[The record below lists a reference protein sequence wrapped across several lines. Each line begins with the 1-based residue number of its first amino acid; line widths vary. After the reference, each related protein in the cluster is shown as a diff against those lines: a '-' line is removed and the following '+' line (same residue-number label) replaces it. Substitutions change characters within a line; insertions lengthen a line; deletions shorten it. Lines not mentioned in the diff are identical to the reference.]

1 MSLQSIAQ
9 PDIAKVHAML
19 SKMDGPQLQQ
29 FAAANQDNAIYVS
42 LAMQVDKD
50 RKADMQRL
58 QALMTGQK
66 QPNVMQQVVA
76 ALNPQGMIPPGMGG
90 QGGAPMPPPGGPQA
104 PMPPQG
110 MPMGMPPPGMQMPP
124 PMPPAPQMP
133 PPSGPSAAPQGLAGL
148 PAQNI
153 QNMAD
158 GGIAGYADEDEAV
171 GYADGGAIRMAA
183 GTPESMFDNVSE
195 EDMRARGRAYG
206 ISEDAIDR
214 FIQNR
219 KGTVNASQR
228 NLPYTPATP
237 GAVGAPQITGTPLT
251 GSELWAGQEP
261 MGSFIAR
268 GIRNL
273 LPGGEREEYDIAA
286 NRARELPIAQAA
298 VQQQR
303 DIRRPPRNVAAPS
316 AEEYAAGRPI
326 YGDATMPMPAAPAT
340 PVVQPP
346 PQTYADFV
354 KTLGGGPRL
363 TTGAGVGAGTGAR
376 KVATPSIAGIDSLI
390 PEGATVGKTP
400 EQAIEAAG
408 KFSLLP
414 EYIEGQTLLN
424 RAGELRD
431 RETLEL
437 FKTRPSKE
445 VGQKAEAYIKE
456 QRGELEREKG
466 ERGAHFLISAGLAM
480 ASGTSRNAMQNIAQG
495 LQVGVKD
502 AQAAMKDFKAAKKD
516 LARME
521 ADLESL
527 RDAQKERDFDREFAL
542 KQRIADRD
550 ESRKQ
555 SMLDGSLRLAGG
567 DRALAGNIYSLAEQ
581 TADQWKRTKA
591 QLGFQRGER
600 EAGQAFTR
608 EENAANRAASAANT
622 QAQIEAQKQA
632 AIIAASMPSAQ
643 AKFFAEL
650 GGALPGTV
658 PTSAQISAGF
668 ERANSVND
676 VETAMLAYEK
686 LRNERAK
693 MMATNPMVQIEPL
706 PDQNTWLKQF
716 MEQKRAFNKLNQG
729 LYSGINVTNTPGNAP
744 VYGR

>member
-1 MSLQSIAQ
+1 
-9 PDIAKVHAML
+9 
-19 SKMDGPQLQQ
+19 
-29 FAAANQDNAIYVS
+29 
-42 LAMQVDKD
+42 
-50 RKADMQRL
+50 
-58 QALMTGQK
+58 
-66 QPNVMQQVVA
+66 
-76 ALNPQGMIPPGMGG
+76 
-90 QGGAPMPPPGGPQA
+90 
-104 PMPPQG
+104 
-110 MPMGMPPPGMQMPP
+110 
-124 PMPPAPQMP
+124 
-133 PPSGPSAAPQGLAGL
+133 
-148 PAQNI
+148 
-153 QNMAD
+153 MAD

-251 GSELWAGQEP
+251 GSELGAGQEP

-303 DIRRPPRNVAAPS
+303 DMRRPPRNVAAPS

-326 YGDATMPMPAAPAT
+326 YGDATMPMPAAPAA

-346 PQTYADFV
+346 TQTFADV
-354 KTLGGGPRL
+354 YRSLGGPRL
-363 TTGAGVGAGTGAR
+363 TTGAGVGAGAR
-376 KVATPSIAGIDSLI
+376 KVATPSIAGIETLI
-390 PEGATVGKTP
+390 PEKATEGTTP
-400 EQAIEAAG
+400 EAAMEKAG
-408 KFSLLP
+408 KFSLGSL
-414 EYIEGQTLLN
+414 YTEGQTLLN
-424 RAGELRD
+424 KAGERQDQYLRD
-431 RETLEL
+431 I
-437 FKTRPSKE
+437 FMQRPSKE
-445 VGQKAEAYIKE
+445 LGQKTEEYIKS
-456 QRGELEREKG
+456 QREELAAEKKD
-466 ERGAHFLISAGLAM
+466 RGANFLISAGLAI

-502 AQAAMKDFKAAKKD
+502 AKDAMKDFKAAQKE
-516 LARME
+516 LTRME
-521 ADLESL
+521 ADLENL
-527 RDAQKERDFDREFAL
+527 RAAQKERDFDRVFSLE
-542 KQRIADRD
+542 QRIADRD
-550 ESRKQ
+550 EGRKQ
-555 SMLDGSLRLAGG
+555 KMFDGAMTLAGQ

-581 TADQWKRTKA
+581 NAEQWKRTKA
-591 QLGFQRGER
+591 EFGFRRGER
-600 EAGQAFTR
+600 EAGQTFTR
-608 EENAANRAASAANT
+608 EENVANRAASAANT
-622 QAQIEAQKQA
+622 QAQIQAQERA
-632 AIIAASMPSAQ
+632 TLFAASLPSAQ
-643 AKFFAEL
+643 AKYLGEI
-650 GGALPGTV
+650 GGAAPGTV
-658 PTSAQISAGF
+658 PTPAQINAGL
-668 ERANSVND
+668 ERVNSVND

-693 MMATNPMVQIEPL
+693 LMASNPMVQIEPL

-716 MEQKRAFNKLNQG
+716 VEQKRAYNKLNQG
-729 LYSGINVTNTPGNAP
+729 LSGGINVTNTPGNAP

>member
-1 MSLQSIAQ
+1 
-9 PDIAKVHAML
+9 
-19 SKMDGPQLQQ
+19 
-29 FAAANQDNAIYVS
+29 
-42 LAMQVDKD
+42 
-50 RKADMQRL
+50 
-58 QALMTGQK
+58 
-66 QPNVMQQVVA
+66 
-76 ALNPQGMIPPGMGG
+76 
-90 QGGAPMPPPGGPQA
+90 
-104 PMPPQG
+104 
-110 MPMGMPPPGMQMPP
+110 
-124 PMPPAPQMP
+124 
-133 PPSGPSAAPQGLAGL
+133 
-148 PAQNI
+148 
-153 QNMAD
+153 MAD

-183 GTPESMFDNVSE
+183 GMPESMFDNVSE

-219 KGTVNASQR
+219 KGTVNAPQR

-237 GAVGAPQITGTPLT
+237 SAVGAPQITGTPLT

-268 GIRNL
+268 GLRNL

-286 NRARELPIAQAA
+286 NRARELPVAQAA

-303 DIRRPPRNVAAPS
+303 DIRRPPRNIAAPS

-326 YGDATMPMPAAPAT
+326 HGDATMPMPAAPAA

-346 PQTYADFV
+346 TQTLAD
-354 KTLGGGPRL
+354 LQRSIGGAPRL
-363 TTGAGVGAGTGAR
+363 TTGAGAGAGTGAR
-376 KVATPSIAGIDSLI
+376 KVTAPSVAGIETLI
-390 PEGATVGKTP
+390 PESATVGKTP
-400 EQAIEAAG
+400 EAAMEAAN
-408 KFSLLP
+408 KFSLGP
-414 EYIEGQTLLN
+414 QYTEGQTLLN
-424 RAGELRD
+424 RAGERQDQYLRD
-431 RETLEL
+431 I
-437 FKTRPSKE
+437 FMQRPSKE
-445 VGQKAEAYIKE
+445 IGQKTEEYIKS
-456 QRGELEREKG
+456 QREELAKEK
-466 ERGAHFLISAGLAM
+466 EDRGANFLISAGLAI

-502 AQAAMKDFKAAKKD
+502 AQAAMKDFKAAQKE
-516 LARME
+516 LARMD
-521 ADLESL
+521 ADLENL
-527 RDAQKERDFDREFAL
+527 RAAQKERDFDRVFSLE
-542 KQRIADRD
+542 QRIADRD
-550 ESRKQ
+550 EGRKQ
-555 SMLDGSLRLAGG
+555 KMFDGAMTLAGQ

-581 TADQWKRTKA
+581 NAEQWKRTKA

-600 EAGQAFTR
+600 EAGQEFTKG
-608 EENAANRAASAANT
+608 ENAANRAASAANT
-622 QAQIEAQKQA
+622 QAH
-632 AIIAASMPSAQ
+632 IAATEKAALFAASLPSTQ
-643 AKFFAEL
+643 AKFYGEL